1 MLNVLITGA
10 DGQVAWD
17 LLRQANPAKVTV
29 IAFNKN
35 KLDIT
40 NALLVNQTIEALKPD
55 LVINLAAYTQ
65 VDQAEDDILR
75 AFAVNRD
82 GAKNLA
88 IACEKIHC
96 SLLHVSTDYV
106 FDGEGNRPYLETST
120 ANPLSVYGKSKW
132 EGEEAIRQHCKQHI
146 ILRMSAVFGFC
157 GQNFVKTMLRLAQ
170 TKEVLHVVS
179 DQITC
184 PTAAADIA
192 KVLWELAEKN
202 QAEETCGTYHFCGSN
217 PVSWHEFATT
227 IISQG
232 KKHFTLQTRQI
243 EAIPASAYPTRAKRP
258 NYSVLN
264 CQQLETDFNIRQA
277 CWEDSLAQVLT
288 ELHCNAGFHEK
299 RSTQPT

>member
-1 MLNVLITGA
+1 MLKIVITGA

-17 LLRQANPAKVTV
+17 LLRQADSSKVAV
-29 IAFNKN
+29 IAFNKD

-40 NALLVNQTIEALKPD
+40 NALLVNQTIDNLKPD

-65 VDQAEDDILR
+65 VDKAEDDLLR

-88 IACEKIHC
+88 IACEKIHRP
-96 SLLHVSTDYV
+96 LLHVSTDYI
-106 FDGEGNRPYLETST
+106 FDGEGHRPYLETNI

-132 EGEEAIRQHCKQHI
+132 EGEEAVRQHCKQHI
-146 ILRMSAVFGFC
+146 ILRVSAVFGVC

-170 TKEVLHVVS
+170 TREVLNVVS

-192 KVLWELAEKN
+192 KVLWELTEKIQT
-202 QAEETCGTYHFCGSN
+202 QAKWGTYHFCGSRQ
-217 PVSWHEFATT
+217 VSWHEFANT
-227 IISQG
+227 IISQA
-232 KKHFTLQTRQI
+232 KKHVTLQTKKI
-243 EAIPASAYPTRAKRP
+243 EAIPSSAYPTRAKRP

-264 CQQLETDFNIRQA
+264 CQQLETDFGIRQPR
-277 CWEDSLAQVLT
+277 WEDGLAQVLT
-288 ELHCNAGFHEK
+288 ELHRNAET
-299 RSTQPT
+299 SSS

>member
-1 MLNVLITGA
+1 MLKILISGA

-17 LLRQANPAKVTV
+17 LLRQADPAKVTA
-29 IAFNKN
+29 IAFNKD

-40 NALLVNQTIEALKPD
+40 NALLVNQTIETLKPD

-65 VDQAEDDILR
+65 VDNAEDDTLR
-75 AFAVNRD
+75 TFAVNRD

-88 IACEKIHC
+88 VACEKIHC
-96 SLLHVSTDYV
+96 PLLHVSTDYV
-106 FDGEGNRPYLETST
+106 FDGEGNQPYLETSM

-146 ILRMSAVFGFC
+146 ILRVSAVFGVS

-170 TKEVLHVVS
+170 TREVLNVVS

-192 KVLWELAEKN
+192 KVLWELAEKI
-202 QAEETCGTYHFCGSN
+202 QTEAKWGTYHFCSSN

-232 KKHFTLQTRQI
+232 KKHFTLQTRHI
-243 EAIPASAYPTRAKRP
+243 EAIPGSAYPTRAKRP

-264 CQQLETDFNIRQA
+264 CQQLETNFNIRQPR
-277 CWEDSLAQVLT
+277 WEDGLTQVLA
-288 ELHCNAGFHEK
+288 ELHCNVVT
-299 RSTQPT
+299 STG

>member
-1 MLNVLITGA
+1 MLKILITGA

-17 LLRQANPAKVTV
+17 LLRQTDPTKVAV
-29 IAFNKN
+29 IAFNKD

-40 NALLVNQTIEALKPD
+40 NALLVNQTIETLKPH

-65 VDQAEDDILR
+65 VDKAEDEILR

-88 IACEKIHC
+88 VACEKIHC
-96 SLLHVSTDYV
+96 PLLHVSTDYI
-106 FDGEGNRPYLETST
+106 FDGQDNKPYRETST
-120 ANPLSVYGKSKW
+120 ANPLSIYGKSKW
-132 EGEEAIRQHCKQHI
+132 EGEEAIRQHCKQHL
-146 ILRMSAVFGFC
+146 ILRVSAVFGVQ

-170 TKEVLHVVS
+170 TKEVLHVVA

-192 KVLWELAEKN
+192 KVLWKLTEKI
-202 QAEETCGTYHFCGSN
+202 QTETMWGTYHFCGSN

-227 IISQG
+227 IISQC

-243 EAIPASAYPTRAKRP
+243 EAIPCSAYPTRAKRP
-258 NYSVLN
+258 NYSVLD
-264 CQQLETDFNIRQA
+264 CQQLAINFNIRQPR
-277 CWEDSLAQVLT
+277 WEDALAQVLT
-288 ELHCNAGFHEK
+288 ELRCNTETSAG
-299 RSTQPT
+299 